1 MTYQTLFLNAAI
13 VSGLVIL
20 SREMTVFWQRVTGCV
35 LLVLGVLLSGQLS
48 LALLLN
54 ISICGAVVILSRQ
67 ATKNVQ
73 IICGVVLLVLGLVLS
88 RFI

>member
-13 VSGLVIL
+13 VAGLVIISRHL
-20 SREMTVFWQRVTGCV
+20 SVFWQRVTGCV
-35 LLVLGVLLSGQLS
+35 LLVLGVLLSGHLS

-54 ISICGAVVILSRQ
+54 IGICGGVVILSRQ
-67 ATKNVQ
+67 ASKEIQ
-73 IICGVVLLVLGLVLS
+73 LICGVVLLLLGLLLS